1 MEEYSNRT
9 ATVQDRPKG
18 YSTLEEL
25 QAHGSE
31 PDPEV
36 EKMLAELSDEQPAPS
51 GELKA
56 EPIDSSAHVD
66 AVSEDEVDAAI
77 DRLDAIDR
85 AYDERAS
92 RDAELDSLRKHISE
106 YRKRERRWRER
117 TQESNA
123 AFAEASS
130 RIARAKKIA
139 DGGLPP
145 EATTWTPA
153 DVRKYRT
160 MIRQRRSRDKL
171 RKEAPAPVTVS
182 TSFEPLSKAELRKRA
197 VALKVWFD
205 SGHRAARKLK
215 GQAREILAD
224 LMVLREARAALGHDP
239 SHREFANRL
248 SVTLGTTVT
257 RSQAQHRRERLRN
270 LERDGYAWEGWA

>member
-1 MEEYSNRT
+1 MNEYSNRT
-9 ATVQDRPKG
+9 PTVQDRPKG

-31 PDPEV
+31 PDPEI
-36 EKMLAELSDEQPAPS
+36 EKMLAELSDEQPEPS
-51 GELKA
+51 GEPPT
-56 EPIDSSAHVD
+56 EPVDSSAHVD
-66 AVSEDEVDAAI
+66 TVSEDEVNAEI
-77 DRLDAIDR
+77 DRLDALDR

-106 YRKRERRWRER
+106 YRKRENGWRER

-123 AFAEASS
+123 AAAEART

-160 MIRQRRSRDKL
+160 MMRQRRSRDKH
-171 RKEAPAPVTVS
+171 RKENPVPAPVS
-182 TSFEPLSKAELRKRA
+182 TSFEPLSKAELRKRVA
-197 VALKVWFD
+197 ALKVWFN
-205 SGHRAARKLK
+205 SSHRAARKLK

-224 LMVLREARAALGHDP
+224 LMVLREARAALSHDP

-248 SVTLGTTVT
+248 SLTLGTTMT

-270 LERDGYAWEGWA
+270 LESPGYPWEGLA